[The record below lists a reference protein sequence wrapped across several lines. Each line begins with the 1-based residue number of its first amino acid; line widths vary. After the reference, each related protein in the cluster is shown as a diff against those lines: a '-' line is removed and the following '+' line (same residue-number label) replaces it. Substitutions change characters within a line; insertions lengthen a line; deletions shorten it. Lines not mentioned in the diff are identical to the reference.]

1 MVYYLG
7 DVITVS
13 TVSLVCVVRR
23 SIRADRLAQSR
34 APSCERVKSS
44 WSAINQ
50 IKVLVHENIHYDGP
64 VAKWGHPW
72 RSIVS
77 KTIRGASP
85 GNNECQL
92 THSMS

>member
-1 MVYYLG
+1 MMYYLG

-34 APSCERVKSS
+34 APSCERV
-44 WSAINQ
+44 NQ
-50 IKVLVHENIHYDGP
+50 MKVLVHENIHYDGP